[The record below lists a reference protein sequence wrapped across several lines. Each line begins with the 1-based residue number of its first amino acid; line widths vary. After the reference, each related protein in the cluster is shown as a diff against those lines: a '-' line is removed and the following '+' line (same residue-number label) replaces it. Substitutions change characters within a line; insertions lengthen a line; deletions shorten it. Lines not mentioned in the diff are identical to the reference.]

1 MLRRTLPVLLPAG
14 MLLGG
19 ALIALAALLLA
30 SASETPESVGAQ
42 VCGEVEVPLA
52 VGCNPV
58 TSTFPNSTPIATIA
72 GCVSPPAILFSIWEY
87 EGSTATWLGYSP
99 VAPPWVSDLT
109 QKDFLAVAFLC
120 VDASGIFRRPA
131 I

>member
-1 MLRRTLPVLLPAG
+1 MLRRLPRVLLPAG

-42 VCGEVEVPLA
+42 VCGEDVVA
-52 VGCNPV
+52 VFAGCNPLAM
-58 TSTFPNSTPIATIA
+58 TFPDATSYETIA
-72 GCVSPPAILFSIWEY
+72 GCVSPPEILVAIWKFEN
-87 EGSTATWLGYSP
+87 STATWQGC
-99 VAPPWVSDLT
+99 APDVPPAVCDLT
-109 QKDFLAVAFLC
+109 EMDRLDVGFVC
-120 VDASGIFRRPA
+120 VDAPGTFTRPV